1 MFKEVASKLLE
12 QVARD
17 LSAQDVVFPTSFDIT
32 LRVQTMLK
40 DPDVSIQRLTELIRA
55 EPLLSTKIL
64 GYANSAALRGAGGK
78 SIEDLQG
85 AIMRVGLDAVRT
97 VSYSV
102 AMEQMIRS
110 KHMLPFQDISN
121 HIWLHS
127 LAVAAVGR
135 EVARK
140 VRMNPEKAFYL
151 GIVHD
156 IGAFYLLFR
165 CTADSVLTSD
175 RLQLQEL
182 IYEWHDGIG
191 HALLSAMG
199 QPDDI
204 LDPVQNHESPGAIG
218 MLTNWTALL
227 ATADSLGQLIDD
239 WVPPEIRAQN
249 PRCVEESILAA
260 EDQAEIIEKAREEMN
275 TLRAALF

>member
-1 MFKEVASKLLE
+1 
-12 QVARD
+12 
-17 LSAQDVVFPTSFDIT
+17 
-32 LRVQTMLK
+32 MLK

-55 EPLLSTKIL
+55 EPLLSTKLI
-64 GYANSAALRGAGGK
+64 GYANSAALRGAGK

-110 KHMLPFQDISN
+110 KHMQPFQDISN

-165 CTADSVLTSD
+165 CTTDSVLTSD

-218 MLTNWTALL
+218 RLNNWTAIL
-227 ATADSLGQLIDD
+227 ATSDTLGQLIDD
-239 WVPPEIRAQN
+239 WVPAEIRAQN
-249 PRCVEESILAA
+249 PRCVDESVLAA
-260 EDQAEIIEKAREEMN
+260 ADQEDIMDKAREEMN